1 MYKKPK
7 ILKDISNAK
16 KEVSKNRNR
25 KFKKDVNKSLPINYV
40 TNTRGGIRL

>member
-1 MYKKPK
+1 MNKKPK
-7 ILKDISNAK
+7 ILNAISEAK

-40 TNTRGGIRL
+40 TNIRGGIRL